1 VGKSGNELEN
11 KKGDFYGFFFF
22 FYLPVVY
29 CFLNFLLAVAPREL
43 VRLLVAASDNSS
55 EIA

>member
-1 VGKSGNELEN
+1 MSGKI
-11 KKGDFYGFFFF
+11 KKGIFMVFSFFFD
-22 FYLPVVY
+22 LPVVY